1 VSLELYLA
9 FVLATA
15 VLIAIPGPNVT
26 LIVAH
31 AVAHGARTAF
41 ATVFGTQCAQAVQLG
56 FVALG
61 MTTLIVTFASVFEWL
76 RWIGVAYLIWLGLQ
90 RWRAAAPKAEP
101 ESGLP
106 AAPRGLFWQGFAV
119 GLTNPKT
126 WLFYAAFF
134 PQFVNPEAPIGPQLA
149 VLSVTYLTIA
159 TLLDGSYALLA
170 GRVRGWLG
178 RGSRRRATDRVAGSL
193 LIGAG
198 VWLALARRG

>member
-1 VSLELYLA
+1 MSLELYFA
-9 FVLATA
+9 FVFATV

-31 AVAHGARTAF
+31 AIAHGARTAF
-41 ATVFGTQCAQAVQLG
+41 ATVLGAQCAQAVQLA

-61 MTTLIVTFASVFEWL
+61 MTTLIVAFAAVFEWL
-76 RWIGVAYLIWLGLQ
+76 RWIGVGYLIWLGIQ
-90 RWRAAAPKAEP
+90 RWRAPAPD
-101 ESGLP
+101 SGGTAGAVP
-106 AAPRGLFWQGFAV
+106 KGLFWQGFAV
-119 GLTNPKT
+119 ALTNPKT

-134 PQFVNPEAPIGPQLA
+134 PQFVNPDAPLGVQIF

-170 GRVRGWLG
+170 GRSRAWLG
-178 RGSRRRATDRVAGSL
+178 KGARRRSADRVVGSL

-198 VWLALARRG
+198 VWLALARRA

>member
-1 VSLELYLA
+1 MSFELYLA
-9 FVLATA
+9 FVLATV
-15 VLIAIPGPNVT
+15 VLIAMPGPNVT

-31 AVAHGARTAF
+31 AVGHGTRRAL
-41 ATVFGTQCAQAVQLG
+41 ATVIGAECAQAVQLA

-61 MTTLIVTFASVFEWL
+61 MTTLILTFAQVFEWV
-76 RWIGVAYLIWLGLQ
+76 RWLGVAYLIWLGVQ
-90 RWRAAAPKAEP
+90 RWRAAGQGANGELP
-101 ESGLP
+101 ELMP
-106 AAPRGLFWQGFAV
+106 AQVLFWQGFLV

-134 PQFVNPEAPIGPQLA
+134 PQFIDPAGPVGLQLL
-149 VLSVTYLTIA
+149 VLSLTYLTVA
-159 TLLDGSYALLA
+159 TVLDGGYALLA

-178 RGSRRRATDRVAGSL
+178 MGVRRRMADRLAGTL